1 MRFWVCISYINR
13 LKSAP
18 KAPKILG
25 TFWTF
30 NKKKPLLWQHL
41 EQGGVFLLKV
51 QNLPKISAPS
61 APILAYL
68 YRKYTPKTSFLSF
81 LAPQAKML
89 SIFARFLS
97 DFAVRNDDFQRKNS
111 NPSQIFRSVQIS
123 ESAKTRGGFLI
134 IITTDVENYRSAII
148 IQLASKQCVFLPII
162 HQFTV
167 T

>member
-1 MRFWVCISYINR
+1 M
-13 LKSAP
+13 LP
-18 KAPKILG
+18 K
-25 TFWTF
+25 
-30 NKKKPLLWQHL
+30 
-41 EQGGVFLLKV
+41 QGGVFLLKV

-97 DFAVRNDDFQRKNS
+97 DFAVRNDDFQRENS

-134 IITTDVENYRSAII
+134 KGGFSYYNYHWSGRII
-148 IQLASKQCVFLPII
+148 IQIRSNRVLIRQIQWLEPIENEKKKRDRVYTYQDFEFAL
-162 HQFTV
+162 HTTRV
-167 T
+167 YS

>member
-1 MRFWVCISYINR
+1 MLALVFIFFAPAAHFSPKRVR
-13 LKSAP
+13 LTNWNPYQKHLVHDIMTSVVIIIRTPPLFQMLP
-18 KAPKILG
+18 K
-25 TFWTF
+25 
-30 NKKKPLLWQHL
+30 
-41 EQGGVFLLKV
+41 QGGVSY
-51 QNLPKISAPS
+51 LPKISAPS

-97 DFAVRNDDFQRKNS
+97 DFAVRNDDFQRENS

-134 IITTDVENYRSAII
+134 KGGFSYYNY
-148 IQLASKQCVFLPII
+148 
-162 HQFTV
+162 H
-167 T
+167 